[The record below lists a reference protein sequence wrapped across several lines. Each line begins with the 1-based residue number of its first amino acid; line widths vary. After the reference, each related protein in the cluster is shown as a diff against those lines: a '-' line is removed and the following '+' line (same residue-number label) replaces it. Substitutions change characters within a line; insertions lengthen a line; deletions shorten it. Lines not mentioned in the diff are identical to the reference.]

1 MKGLHGIIFSY
12 EKHNSLRELTA
23 NRMPASVPFA
33 GRYRIIDFVLSSMV
47 NAGITDV
54 GVVLHGNYQ
63 SLLDHLGSGKD
74 WDLSRKHGGL
84 RLLPPFSY
92 EETGGVRAFR
102 GKMEA
107 LAGVRSYLEG
117 VRQSHVVLADS
128 DLIVNIPLQEVYQ
141 AHLDSGADITAVCT
155 SSVDGPDDVTYF
167 RLDGEGRITE
177 TLYPLNDP
185 TGCYRSLE
193 MYILSKDLLLELVD
207 ECMSHDLCS
216 FRGAV
221 LQAKAGALNIRSFV
235 WDGYA
240 AQIHTLKDYYVRS
253 MELLDPT
260 IRREIFHPQRPIHT
274 KERGD
279 QKLHP
284 HAGHRRPPRR
294 RAPPGGGRQERGDHG
309 LPHPHGPRGL
319 SHGHLQGEQGVTK
332 SSPSGQ
338 FYFALLVSIKEASP
352 HENPIRRVR
361 GSPLL
366 QNRRSGRCGRQPA
379 PGPG

>member
-54 GVVLHGNYQ
+54 GVVMGGSYQ

-221 LQAKAGALNIRSFV
+221 LQAKAGALNIRSLV
-235 WDGYA
+235 ADGCTIEGTVENSILFRGVSVEKGA
-240 AQIHTLKDYYVRS
+240 EIKNCILMQDTAVHRDAVLHQVVADKNVEIMASRTL
-253 MELLDPT
+253 M
-260 IRREIFHPQRPIHT
+260 
-274 KERGD
+274 
-279 QKLHP
+279 
-284 HAGHRRPPRR
+284 GHEGYPMVI
-294 RAPPGGGRQERGDHG
+294 
-309 LPHPHGPRGL
+309 
-319 SHGHLQGEQGVTK
+319 SK
-332 SSPSGQ
+332 
-338 FYFALLVSIKEASP
+338 
-352 HENPIRRVR
+352 
-361 GSPLL
+361 GSKV
-366 QNRRSGRCGRQPA
+366 
-379 PGPG
+379 

>member
-54 GVVLHGNYQ
+54 GVVLQGNYQ

-221 LQAKAGALNIRSFV
+221 LQAKAGTLNIRSFV

-274 KERGD
+274 KERNDASTYVDPNGTCCNCLVAD
-279 QKLHP
+279 GCTIEGTVENSILFRGVSVEKGAEIKNCILMQDTAVHRDAVLHQVV
-284 HAGHRRPPRR
+284 ADKNVEIMASRTLMGHEGYPMVI
-294 RAPPGGGRQERGDHG
+294 
-309 LPHPHGPRGL
+309 
-319 SHGHLQGEQGVTK
+319 SK
-332 SSPSGQ
+332 
-338 FYFALLVSIKEASP
+338 
-352 HENPIRRVR
+352 
-361 GSPLL
+361 GSKV
-366 QNRRSGRCGRQPA
+366 
-379 PGPG
+379 